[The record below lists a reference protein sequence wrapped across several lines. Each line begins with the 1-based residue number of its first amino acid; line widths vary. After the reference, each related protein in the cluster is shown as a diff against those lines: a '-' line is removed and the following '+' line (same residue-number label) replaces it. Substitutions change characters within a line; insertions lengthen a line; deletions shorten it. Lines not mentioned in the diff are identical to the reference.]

1 MLASVLIRLGR
12 IWGDDALVARGEGV
26 LRLLAPAMERVPRAL
41 AWALC
46 TLHLHLSPPRELA
59 IVGDVRADVA
69 RAALSRFDPATVV
82 AVGPADD
89 VPLLAGK
96 TLVEARTAV
105 YLCERFAC
113 RAPVTRPAELDS

>member
-1 MLASVLIRLGR
+1 MQSAHAS
-12 IWGDDALVARGEGV
+12 ARGTRSIAGA
-26 LRLLAPAMERVPRAL
+26 RSRRTPSPRAL

-46 TLHLHLSPPRELA
+46 TLHLHLSPHRELA

-89 VPLLAGK
+89 VPLLAGRS
-96 TLVEARTAV
+96 LVEGATAV

-113 RAPVTRPAELDS
+113 RAPVTRPEELDS

>member
-12 IWGDDALVARGEGV
+12 IWGDEGLVARGEGV

-41 AWALC
+41 SWALA

-59 IVGDVRADVA
+59 IVGDVRADVS
-69 RAALSRFDPATVV
+69 RAALGRFDPGTVV

-96 TLVEARTAV
+96 KLVNGHTAV
-105 YLCERFAC
+105 YVCERFAC
-113 RAPVTRPAELDS
+113 RAPVTRPDELGR